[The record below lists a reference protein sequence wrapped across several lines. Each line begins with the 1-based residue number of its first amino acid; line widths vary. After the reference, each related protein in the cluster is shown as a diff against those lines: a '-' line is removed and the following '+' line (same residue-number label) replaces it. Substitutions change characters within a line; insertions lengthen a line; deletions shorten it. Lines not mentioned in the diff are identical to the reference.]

1 MLFASL
7 HALTVDMILI
17 SNVQTGILHLSV
29 NCVKLSVKNLL
40 QLNKEMTSDI
50 RA

>member
-29 NCVKLSVKNLL
+29 NCVLSFL
-40 QLNKEMTSDI
+40 SRI
-50 RA
+50 CYS